1 KKAVYMGYAFLYGV
15 FGSLFGSS
23 LGGALYG
30 AWLKPLAGTPAG
42 LDASR
47 TFWLL
52 FVALDVVAVVG
63 LLLYNRF
70 FSSDTP
76 EANARARSIMTGLY
90 GLFVV
95 VGGFFLWKALFGG
108 PEISYKTLVQA
119 LILTLLGVGG
129 VLISRRKPA
138 GA

>member
-1 KKAVYMGYAFLYGV
+1 
-15 FGSLFGSS
+15 
-23 LGGALYG
+23 
-30 AWLKPLAGTPAG
+30 
-42 LDASR
+42 
-47 TFWLL
+47 
-52 FVALDVVAVVG
+52 
-63 LLLYNRF
+63 
-70 FSSDTP
+70 
-76 EANARARSIMTGLY
+76 MTGLY

-95 VGGFFLWKALFGG
+95 VGAFFLWKALFGG